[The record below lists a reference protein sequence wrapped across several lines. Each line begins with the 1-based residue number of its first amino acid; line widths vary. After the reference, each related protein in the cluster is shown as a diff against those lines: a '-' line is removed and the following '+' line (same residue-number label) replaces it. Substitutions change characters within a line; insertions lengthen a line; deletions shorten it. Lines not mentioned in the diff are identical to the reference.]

1 MLEMLNSPEDEK
13 ELEQRLTEPTEA
25 TVSAARAFG
34 GDLLI
39 LGAGGKMG
47 PSLAVLAQRAL
58 QAAGLPH
65 RVVCVSRFSSPAVA
79 DALRVAG
86 VEVIATDLLAPGALE
101 ALLDAPNVIY
111 LAGMK
116 FGSTG
121 AEPLTWAL
129 NAFLPGLVA
138 RRFARSRIVALS
150 TGNVYPFVPVVSGG
164 ATEQTPP
171 APRGEYAMSCLARE
185 RMFQHAALAWGAR
198 VTLIRLN
205 YANDLRYGVL
215 RDIAERVLAGEPVDL
230 SMGAVNVIWQGDAN
244 NVILQCLPL
253 CASPARILNV
263 TGPETV
269 SVRWLAEQFGALF
282 GRTPVFV
289 GQEGPDALLS
299 NAAECCRLFGY
310 PRVTLAQMIEWTA
323 GWVQRG
329 GRSLGKP
336 THFETRDGKY

>member
-1 MLEMLNSPEDEK
+1 MVDIPQDETQ
-13 ELEQRLTEPTEA
+13 LEQRLTEPTDA
-25 TVSAARAFG
+25 TVSAARAFD
-34 GDLLI
+34 GDLII

-47 PSLAVLAQRAL
+47 PSLAVLARRAL
-58 QAAGLPH
+58 QQAGLSH
-65 RVVCVSRFSSPAVA
+65 RVICVSRFSSPAVA
-79 DALRVAG
+79 DGLRQAG
-86 VEVIATDLLAPGALE
+86 VAVIAADLLEAGALE
-101 ALLDAPNVIY
+101 ALPDAPNVIY

-129 NAFLPGLVA
+129 NTFLPGLVA

-150 TGNVYPFVPVVSGG
+150 TGNVYPFVPVISGG

-171 APRGEYAMSCLARE
+171 APRGEYAMSCLGRE

-198 VTLIRLN
+198 VTLVRLN

-215 RDIAERVLAGEPVDL
+215 RDIAERVWREEPVDL

-244 NVILQCLPL
+244 NAILQCLAL
-253 CASPARILNV
+253 CASPARILNL

-269 SVRWLAEQFGALF
+269 SVRWLAERFGELLDRAPRF
-282 GRTPVFV
+282 S

-299 NAAECCRLFGY
+299 NAAEYCRLFGY
-310 PRVTLAQMIEWTA
+310 PRVTLMQMIAWTA
-323 GWVQRG
+323 GWIKQG
-329 GRSLGKP
+329 GRSLDKP